1 MTLFPFFEDIDGK
14 RFVVIGGGRVAKGK
28 VRRLLPFTHN
38 ITVISE
44 NTDIDFVPVI
54 RRNFT
59 ESDIL
64 SGDYII
70 AATDSEETNGRIFEL
85 CKKHA
90 KPVNTVDDPEK
101 CTFIFPS
108 LIKRGEL
115 VIGISTTGKSPALS
129 KHLRQQFEAG
139 LDGDIEKVLD
149 KMGLLR
155 LRLKK
160 LIPDQKTRSEILKR
174 ALDCYLKNADD
185 DLTVEKMI
193 AEYTE

>member
-14 RFVVIGGGRVAKGK
+14 RFLVIGGGRVAKGK
-28 VRRLLPFTHN
+28 VSRLLPFTNN

-54 RRNFT
+54 RRAFR

-70 AATDSEETNGRIFEL
+70 AATDSEETNARIFAL
-85 CKKHA
+85 CQKHS

-108 LIKRGEL
+108 LIKKGDL

-129 KHLRQQFEAG
+129 KHVRQQIEAG
-139 LDGDIEKVLD
+139 LDSDIEKVLD

-155 LRLKK
+155 VRLKA
-160 LIPDQKTRSEILKR
+160 LVPDQRTRSEILKK
-174 ALDCYLKNADD
+174 ALDCYLENADN
-185 DLTVEKMI
+185 DLRIENIMT
-193 AEYTE
+193 EYIE

>member
-14 RFVVIGGGRVAKGK
+14 RFVVIGGGKVAKGK
-28 VRRLLPFTHN
+28 VRRLLQFTDN

-44 NTDIDFVPVI
+44 NTDIDFVHVI
-54 RRNFT
+54 RRNFN

-70 AATDSEETNGRIFEL
+70 AATDSEETNRRIFEL
-85 CKKHA
+85 CKKYS

-108 LIKRGEL
+108 LIKRGDL

-129 KHLRQQFEAG
+129 KHLRRQIEAE
-139 LDGDIEKVLD
+139 LDGDTEKVLD

-155 LRLKK
+155 LKLKE
-160 LIPDQKTRSEILKR
+160 LIPEQNKRSEILKR
-174 ALDCYLKNADD
+174 ALDCYLENADN
-185 DLTVEKMI
+185 DLKVENI
-193 AEYTE
+193 ISEHL

>member
-14 RFVVIGGGRVAKGK
+14 RFVVIGGGRVARGK
-28 VRRLLPFTHN
+28 VSRLLPFTDN

-54 RRNFT
+54 RRKFT
-59 ESDIL
+59 QSDIL

-70 AATDSEETNGRIFEL
+70 AATDSEETNREIFAL
-85 CKKHA
+85 CQKHR
-90 KPVNTVDDPEK
+90 KPVNIVDDPEK

-129 KHLRQQFEAG
+129 KHLRQQMEAE
-139 LDGDIEKVLD
+139 LDGGIEKVLD

-155 LRLKK
+155 VRLKA
-160 LIPDQKTRSEILKR
+160 LIPEQRKRSEILQR
-174 ALDCYLKNADD
+174 ALGCYLENADN
-185 DLTVEKMI
+185 DLQVENI
-193 AEYTE
+193 ISEYL

>member
-28 VRRLLPFTHN
+28 VRRLLPFTDK
-38 ITVISE
+38 ITVICE

-54 RRNFT
+54 RRSFR

-70 AATDSEETNGRIFEL
+70 AATDSEETNARIFEL
-85 CKKHA
+85 CKKHE

-101 CTFIFPS
+101 CTFLFPS
-108 LIKRGEL
+108 LIKRGNL
-115 VIGISTTGKSPALS
+115 VVGISTTGKSPAFS
-129 KHLRQQFEAG
+129 KHLRQQIEAG

-155 LRLKK
+155 FRLKE
-160 LIPDQKTRSEILKR
+160 LVPEQKTRSEILKR
-174 ALDCYLKNADD
+174 ALDCYLEDTDD
-185 DLTVEKMI
+185 DLTVEKI
-193 AEYTE
+193 ISEYI

>member
-14 RFVVIGGGRVAKGK
+14 RFVVIGGGKVAKGK
-28 VRRLLPFTHN
+28 VSRLLPFTDN
-38 ITVISE
+38 ITVISG

-54 RRNFT
+54 RRKFT
-59 ESDIL
+59 QSDIL

-70 AATDSEETNGRIFEL
+70 AATDSEETNREIFAL
-85 CKKHA
+85 CQKHR

-129 KHLRQQFEAG
+129 KHLRQQMEAE

-155 LRLKK
+155 VRLKA
-160 LIPDQKTRSEILKR
+160 LIPEQRKRSEILQR
-174 ALDCYLKNADD
+174 ALGCYLENADN
-185 DLTVEKMI
+185 DLQVENI
-193 AEYTE
+193 ISEYL

>member
-14 RFVVIGGGRVAKGK
+14 RFVVIGGGRVARGK
-28 VRRLLPFTHN
+28 VSRLLPFTDN

-54 RRNFT
+54 RRKFT
-59 ESDIL
+59 QSDIL

-70 AATDSEETNGRIFEL
+70 AATDSEETNREIFAL
-85 CKKHA
+85 CQKHR

-129 KHLRQQFEAG
+129 KHLRQQMEAE

-155 LRLKK
+155 VKLKA
-160 LIPDQKTRSEILKR
+160 LIPEQKKRSEILKR
-174 ALDCYLKNADD
+174 ALGCYLENADN
-185 DLTVEKMI
+185 DLQVENI
-193 AEYTE
+193 ISEYL

>member
-14 RFVVIGGGRVAKGK
+14 RFVVIGGGKVAKGK
-28 VRRLLPFTHN
+28 VRRLLPFTNN

-44 NTDIDFVPVI
+44 NTDIDLVPVI
-54 RRNFT
+54 RRAFR

-70 AATDSEETNGRIFEL
+70 AATDSEETNARIFAL
-85 CKKHA
+85 CQKHS

-108 LIKRGEL
+108 LIKKGDL

-129 KHLRQQFEAG
+129 KHVRQQIEAG
-139 LDGDIEKVLD
+139 LDSDIEKVLD

-155 LRLKK
+155 VRLKA
-160 LIPDQKTRSEILKR
+160 LVPDQRTRSEILKK
-174 ALDCYLKNADD
+174 ALDCYLENADN
-185 DLTVEKMI
+185 DLRIENIMT
-193 AEYTE
+193 EYLE

>member
-14 RFVVIGGGRVAKGK
+14 RFVVIGGGRVARGK
-28 VRRLLPFTHN
+28 VSRLLPFTDN

-54 RRNFT
+54 RRKFT
-59 ESDIL
+59 QSDIL

-70 AATDSEETNGRIFEL
+70 AATDSEETNREIFAL
-85 CKKHA
+85 CQKHR

-129 KHLRQQFEAG
+129 KHLRQRIEAE
-139 LDGDIEKVLD
+139 LDDDIEKVLD

-155 LRLKK
+155 VRLKA
-160 LIPDQKTRSEILKR
+160 LIPEQKKRSEILQR
-174 ALDCYLKNADD
+174 ALGCSLENADN
-185 DLTVEKMI
+185 DLQVENI
-193 AEYTE
+193 ISEYL

>member
-14 RFVVIGGGRVAKGK
+14 RFVVIGGGTVAKGK
-28 VRRLLPFTHN
+28 VRRLLPFTDN

-44 NTDIDFVPVI
+44 STDIDFVPVI
-54 RRNFT
+54 RRSFR

-70 AATDSEETNGRIFEL
+70 AATDSEETNARIFEL
-85 CKKHA
+85 CKKHE

-115 VIGISTTGKSPALS
+115 VVGISTTGKSPAFS
-129 KHLRQQFEAG
+129 KHLRQQIEAG
-139 LDGDIEKVLD
+139 LDGDIGKVLD

-155 LRLKK
+155 FRLKE
-160 LIPDQKTRSEILKR
+160 LVPEQKTRSEILKR
-174 ALDCYLKNADD
+174 ALDCYLEDTDN
-185 DLTVEKMI
+185 DLTVEKI
-193 AEYTE
+193 ISEYI

>member
-14 RFVVIGGGRVAKGK
+14 RFVVIGGGRVARGK
-28 VRRLLPFTHN
+28 VSRLLPFTDN

-54 RRNFT
+54 RRKFT
-59 ESDIL
+59 QSDIL

-70 AATDSEETNGRIFEL
+70 AATDSEETNREIFAL
-85 CKKHA
+85 CQKHR

-129 KHLRQQFEAG
+129 KHLRQQMEAE
-139 LDGDIEKVLD
+139 LDGDIEKVLV

-155 LRLKK
+155 VRLKA
-160 LIPDQKTRSEILKR
+160 LIPEQRKRSEILQR
-174 ALDCYLKNADD
+174 ALGCYLENADN
-185 DLTVEKMI
+185 DLQVENI
-193 AEYTE
+193 ISEYL

>member
-14 RFVVIGGGRVAKGK
+14 RFVVIGGGKVAKGK
-28 VRRLLPFTHN
+28 VSRLLPFTDN

-54 RRNFT
+54 RRKFT
-59 ESDIL
+59 QSDIL

-70 AATDSEETNGRIFEL
+70 AATDSEETNREIFAL
-85 CKKHA
+85 CQKHR

-129 KHLRQQFEAG
+129 KHLRQQMEAE

-155 LRLKK
+155 VRLKA
-160 LIPDQKTRSEILKR
+160 LIPEQKKRSEILQR
-174 ALDCYLKNADD
+174 ALGCYLENADN
-185 DLTVEKMI
+185 DLQVENI
-193 AEYTE
+193 ISEYL

>member
-14 RFVVIGGGRVAKGK
+14 RFVVIGGGKVAKGK
-28 VRRLLPFTHN
+28 VSRLLPFTDN

-54 RRNFT
+54 RRKFT
-59 ESDIL
+59 QSDIL

-70 AATDSEETNGRIFEL
+70 AATDSEETNREIFAL
-85 CKKHA
+85 CQKHR

-129 KHLRQQFEAG
+129 KHLRQQMEAE

-155 LRLKK
+155 VRLKA
-160 LIPDQKTRSEILKR
+160 LIHEQRKRSEILQR
-174 ALDCYLKNADD
+174 ALGCYLENADN
-185 DLTVEKMI
+185 DLQVENI
-193 AEYTE
+193 ISEYL

>member
-14 RFVVIGGGRVAKGK
+14 RFVVIGGGKVAKGK
-28 VRRLLPFTHN
+28 VRRLLPFTDN

-70 AATDSEETNGRIFEL
+70 AATDSEETNGHIFAL
-85 CKKHA
+85 CQQYH

-115 VIGISTTGKSPALS
+115 VIGISTTGKSPAFS
-129 KHLRQQFEAG
+129 KHLRQQIEAG

-155 LRLKK
+155 LKLKT
-160 LIPDQKTRSEILKR
+160 LVPDQKTRSEILKR
-174 ALDCYLKNADD
+174 ALDCYLENADN
-185 DLTVEKMI
+185 DLKVENMI
-193 AEYTE
+193 SEYL

>member
-14 RFVVIGGGRVAKGK
+14 RFVVIGGGTVAKGK
-28 VRRLLPFTHN
+28 VRRLLPFTDN

-54 RRNFT
+54 RRSFR

-70 AATDSEETNGRIFEL
+70 AATDSEETNARIFEL
-85 CKKHA
+85 CKKHE

-115 VIGISTTGKSPALS
+115 VVGISTTGKSPAFS
-129 KHLRQQFEAG
+129 KHLRQQIEAG

-155 LRLKK
+155 FRLKE
-160 LIPDQKTRSEILKR
+160 LVPEQKTRSEILKR
-174 ALDCYLKNADD
+174 ALDCYLEDTDN
-185 DLTVEKMI
+185 DLTVEKI
-193 AEYTE
+193 ISEYI

>member
-14 RFVVIGGGRVAKGK
+14 RFVVIGGGKVAKGK
-28 VRRLLPFTHN
+28 VSRLLPFTDN

-54 RRNFT
+54 RRKFT
-59 ESDIL
+59 QSDIL

-70 AATDSEETNGRIFEL
+70 AATDSEETNREIFAL
-85 CKKHA
+85 CQKHR

-129 KHLRQQFEAG
+129 KHLRQQMEAE

-155 LRLKK
+155 VRLKA
-160 LIPDQKTRSEILKR
+160 LIPEQRKRSEILQR
-174 ALDCYLKNADD
+174 ALGCYLENADN
-185 DLTVEKMI
+185 DLQVENI
-193 AEYTE
+193 ISEYL

>member
-14 RFVVIGGGRVAKGK
+14 RFVVIGGGRVARGK
-28 VRRLLPFTHN
+28 VSRLLPFTDN

-54 RRNFT
+54 RRKFT
-59 ESDIL
+59 QSDIL

-70 AATDSEETNGRIFEL
+70 AATDSEETNREIFAL
-85 CKKHA
+85 CQKHR

-129 KHLRQQFEAG
+129 KHLRQQMEAE

-155 LRLKK
+155 VRLKA
-160 LIPDQKTRSEILKR
+160 LIPEQRKRSEILQR
-174 ALDCYLKNADD
+174 ALGCYLESADN
-185 DLTVEKMI
+185 DLQVENI
-193 AEYTE
+193 ISEYL

>member
-14 RFVVIGGGRVAKGK
+14 RFVVIGGGRVARGK
-28 VRRLLPFTHN
+28 VSRLLPFTDN
-38 ITVISE
+38 ITVISD

-54 RRNFT
+54 RRKFT
-59 ESDIL
+59 QSDIL

-70 AATDSEETNGRIFEL
+70 AATDSEETNREIFAL
-85 CKKHA
+85 CQKHR

-101 CTFIFPS
+101 CTFMFPS

-129 KHLRQQFEAG
+129 KHLRQQMEAE

-155 LRLKK
+155 VRLKA
-160 LIPDQKTRSEILKR
+160 LIPEQRKRSEILQR
-174 ALDCYLKNADD
+174 ALGCYLENADN
-185 DLTVEKMI
+185 DLQVENI
-193 AEYTE
+193 ISEYL

>member
-14 RFVVIGGGRVAKGK
+14 RFVVIGGGKVAKGK
-28 VRRLLPFTHN
+28 VRRLLLFTDN

-54 RRNFT
+54 KRSFT

-70 AATDSEETNGRIFEL
+70 AATDSEETNGRIFAL
-85 CKKHA
+85 CKKYR

-129 KHLRQQFEAG
+129 KKLRQQFESG

-155 LRLKK
+155 LRLKE
-160 LIPDQKTRSEILKR
+160 LVPDQNTRSEILKQ
-174 ALDCYLKNADD
+174 ALDCYLENSDN
-185 DLTVEKMI
+185 DLSVEKI
-193 AEYTE
+193 ITEYKK

>member
-28 VRRLLPFTHN
+28 VSRLLPFTNN

-44 NTDIDFVPVI
+44 NTDIDLVPVI
-54 RRNFT
+54 RRAFR

-70 AATDSEETNGRIFEL
+70 AATDSEETNARIFAL
-85 CKKHA
+85 CQKHS

-108 LIKRGEL
+108 LIKKGDL

-129 KHLRQQFEAG
+129 KHVRQQVEAG
-139 LDGDIEKVLD
+139 LDSDIEKVLD

-155 LRLKK
+155 VRLKA
-160 LIPDQKTRSEILKR
+160 LVPDQRTRSEILKK

-185 DLTVEKMI
+185 DLKIENIMT
-193 AEYTE
+193 EYIE

>member
-14 RFVVIGGGRVAKGK
+14 RFVVIGGGRVARGK
-28 VRRLLPFTHN
+28 VSRLLPFTDN

-54 RRNFT
+54 RRKFT
-59 ESDIL
+59 QSDIL

-70 AATDSEETNGRIFEL
+70 AATDSEETNREIFAL
-85 CKKHA
+85 CQKHR
-90 KPVNTVDDPEK
+90 KPVNTVDAPEK

-129 KHLRQQFEAG
+129 KHLRQQMEAE
-139 LDGDIEKVLD
+139 LDGGIEKVLD

-155 LRLKK
+155 VRLKA
-160 LIPDQKTRSEILKR
+160 LIPEQRKRSEILQR
-174 ALDCYLKNADD
+174 ALGCYLENADN
-185 DLTVEKMI
+185 DLQVENI
-193 AEYTE
+193 ISEYL

>member
-14 RFVVIGGGRVAKGK
+14 RFVVIGGGRVARGK
-28 VRRLLPFTHN
+28 VSRLLPFTDN

-54 RRNFT
+54 RRKFT
-59 ESDIL
+59 QSDIL

-70 AATDSEETNGRIFEL
+70 AATDSEETNREIFAL
-85 CKKHA
+85 CQKHR

-129 KHLRQQFEAG
+129 KHLRQQMEAE

-155 LRLKK
+155 VRLKA
-160 LIPDQKTRSEILKR
+160 LIHEQRKRSEILQR
-174 ALDCYLKNADD
+174 ALGCYLENADN
-185 DLTVEKMI
+185 DLQVENI
-193 AEYTE
+193 ISEYL

>member
-14 RFVVIGGGRVAKGK
+14 RFLVIGGGRVAKGK
-28 VRRLLPFTHN
+28 VRRLLPFTNN

-44 NTDIDFVPVI
+44 NTDIDLVPVI
-54 RRNFT
+54 RRAFR

-70 AATDSEETNGRIFEL
+70 AATDSEETNARIFAL
-85 CKKHA
+85 CQKHS

-108 LIKRGEL
+108 LIKKGDL

-129 KHLRQQFEAG
+129 KHVRQQIEAG
-139 LDGDIEKVLD
+139 LDSDIEKVLD

-155 LRLKK
+155 VRLKA
-160 LIPDQKTRSEILKR
+160 LVPDQRTRSEILKK
-174 ALDCYLKNADD
+174 ALDCYLENADN
-185 DLTVEKMI
+185 DLRIENIMT
-193 AEYTE
+193 EYLE

>member
-14 RFVVIGGGRVAKGK
+14 RFVVIGGGRVARGK
-28 VRRLLPFTHN
+28 VSRLLPFTDN

-54 RRNFT
+54 RRKFT
-59 ESDIL
+59 QSDIL

-70 AATDSEETNGRIFEL
+70 AATDSEETNREIFAL
-85 CKKHA
+85 CQKHR

-129 KHLRQQFEAG
+129 KHLRQQMEAE

-149 KMGLLR
+149 KMSLLR
-155 LRLKK
+155 VRLKA
-160 LIPDQKTRSEILKR
+160 LIPEQRKRSEILQR
-174 ALDCYLKNADD
+174 ALGCYLENADN
-185 DLTVEKMI
+185 DLQVENI
-193 AEYTE
+193 ISEYL

>member
-14 RFVVIGGGRVAKGK
+14 RFVVIGGGRVARGK
-28 VRRLLPFTHN
+28 VSRLLPFTDN

-54 RRNFT
+54 RRKFT
-59 ESDIL
+59 QSDIL

-70 AATDSEETNGRIFEL
+70 AATDSEETNREIFAL
-85 CKKHA
+85 CQKHR

-129 KHLRQQFEAG
+129 KHLRQQMEAE

-155 LRLKK
+155 VRLKA
-160 LIPDQKTRSEILKR
+160 LIPEQKKRSEILQR
-174 ALDCYLKNADD
+174 ALGCYLENADN
-185 DLTVEKMI
+185 DLQVENI
-193 AEYTE
+193 ISEYL

>member
-14 RFVVIGGGRVAKGK
+14 RFVVIGGGKVARGK
-28 VRRLLPFTHN
+28 VSRLLPFTDN

-54 RRNFT
+54 RRRFN

-64 SGDYII
+64 AGDYII
-70 AATDSEETNGRIFEL
+70 AATDSEETNRKIFAL
-85 CKKHA
+85 CQKHR

-129 KHLRQQFEAG
+129 KHLRQQMEAE

-155 LRLKK
+155 VRLKA
-160 LIPDQKTRSEILKR
+160 LIPEQRKRSEILQR
-174 ALDCYLKNADD
+174 ALGCYLENADN
-185 DLTVEKMI
+185 DLQVENI
-193 AEYTE
+193 ISEYL

>member
-28 VRRLLPFTHN
+28 VRRLLPFTDK

-54 RRNFT
+54 RRSFR

-70 AATDSEETNGRIFEL
+70 AATDSEETNARIFEL
-85 CKKHA
+85 CKKHE

-101 CTFIFPS
+101 CTFLFPS
-108 LIKRGEL
+108 LIKRGNL
-115 VIGISTTGKSPALS
+115 VVGISTTGKSPAFS
-129 KHLRQQFEAG
+129 KHLRQQIEAG

-155 LRLKK
+155 FRLKE
-160 LIPDQKTRSEILKR
+160 LVPEQKTRSEILKR
-174 ALDCYLKNADD
+174 ALDCYLEDTDD
-185 DLTVEKMI
+185 DLTVERI
-193 AEYTE
+193 ISEYI

>member
-14 RFVVIGGGRVAKGK
+14 RFVVIGGGRVARGK
-28 VRRLLPFTHN
+28 VSRLLPFTDN

-54 RRNFT
+54 RRKFT
-59 ESDIL
+59 QSDIL

-70 AATDSEETNGRIFEL
+70 AATDSEETNREIFAL
-85 CKKHA
+85 CQKHR

-129 KHLRQQFEAG
+129 KHLRQQMEAE

-155 LRLKK
+155 VRLKA
-160 LIPDQKTRSEILKR
+160 LIPEQRKRSEILQR
-174 ALDCYLKNADD
+174 ALGCYLENADN
-185 DLTVEKMI
+185 DLQVENI
-193 AEYTE
+193 ISEYL

>member
-14 RFVVIGGGRVAKGK
+14 RFVVIGGGKVAEGK
-28 VRRLLPFTHN
+28 IRRLLPFTNH

-54 RRNFT
+54 RRAFR

-70 AATDSEETNGRIFEL
+70 AATDSEATNTRIFEL
-85 CKKHA
+85 CKKYR
-90 KPVNTVDDPEK
+90 KPVNTADDPEK

-129 KHLRQQFEAG
+129 KKLRQQFESE

-155 LRLKK
+155 LRLKE

-174 ALDCYLKNADD
+174 ALDRYLADADD
-185 DLTVEKMI
+185 DLSVEKMI

>member
-14 RFVVIGGGRVAKGK
+14 RFVVIGGGKVAKGK
-28 VRRLLPFTHN
+28 VKRLLPFTDN

-44 NTDIDFVPVI
+44 NTDIDFVSVI
-54 RRNFT
+54 KRSFT

-70 AATDSEETNGRIFEL
+70 AATDSEETNSRIFEL
-85 CKKHA
+85 CKKYR
-90 KPVNTVDDPEK
+90 KPVNTVDDPGK

-129 KHLRQQFEAG
+129 KKLRQQFESE

-155 LRLKK
+155 LRLKE

-174 ALDCYLKNADD
+174 ALDCYLENADD
-185 DLTVEKMI
+185 DLSVEKMI
-193 AEYTE
+193 AEYI

>member
-14 RFVVIGGGRVAKGK
+14 HFVVIGGGKVAKGK
-28 VRRLLPFTHN
+28 VRRLLPFTDN

-54 RRNFT
+54 RRKFT

-70 AATDSEETNGRIFEL
+70 AATDSEETNGRIFAL
-85 CKKHA
+85 CQKVH

-115 VIGISTTGKSPALS
+115 VIGISTTGKSPAFS
-129 KHLRQQFEAG
+129 KHLRQQIESG

-155 LRLKK
+155 LKLKA
-160 LIPDQKTRSEILKR
+160 LVPDQKTRSEILKR
-174 ALDCYLKNADD
+174 ALDCYLENADN
-185 DLTVEKMI
+185 DLKVENI
-193 AEYTE
+193 ISEYL

>member
-14 RFVVIGGGRVAKGK
+14 RFVVIGGGKVARGK
-28 VRRLLPFTHN
+28 VSRLLPFTDN

-54 RRNFT
+54 RRKFT
-59 ESDIL
+59 QSDIL

-70 AATDSEETNGRIFEL
+70 AATDSEETNREIFAL
-85 CKKHA
+85 CQKHR

-129 KHLRQQFEAG
+129 KHLRQQMEAE

-155 LRLKK
+155 VRLKA
-160 LIPDQKTRSEILKR
+160 LIPEQRKRSEILQR
-174 ALDCYLKNADD
+174 ALGCYLENADN
-185 DLTVEKMI
+185 DLQVENI
-193 AEYTE
+193 ISEYL

>member
-14 RFVVIGGGRVAKGK
+14 RFVVIGGGRVARGK
-28 VRRLLPFTHN
+28 VSRLLPFTDN

-44 NTDIDFVPVI
+44 NKDIDFVPVI
-54 RRNFT
+54 RRKFT
-59 ESDIL
+59 QSDIL

-70 AATDSEETNGRIFEL
+70 AATDSEETNREIFAL
-85 CKKHA
+85 CQKHR

-129 KHLRQQFEAG
+129 KHLRQQMEAE

-155 LRLKK
+155 VRLKA
-160 LIPDQKTRSEILKR
+160 LIHEQRKRSEILQR
-174 ALDCYLKNADD
+174 ALGCYLENADN
-185 DLTVEKMI
+185 DLQVENI
-193 AEYTE
+193 ISEYL

>member
-14 RFVVIGGGRVAKGK
+14 RFVVIGGGRVAAGK
-28 VRRLLPFTHN
+28 VGRLLPFTEN

-44 NTDIDFVPVI
+44 NTDIDFVPVV
-54 RRNFT
+54 RRAFR

-70 AATDSEETNGRIFEL
+70 AATDSEQTNARIFAL
-85 CKKHA
+85 CQKHK

-129 KHLRQQFEAG
+129 KRLRQQFEAE

-155 LRLKK
+155 IRLKER
-160 LIPDQKTRSEILKR
+160 IPDQKKRSEILKR
-174 ALDCYLKNADD
+174 ALDCYLEDTDNDRK
-185 DLTVEKMI
+185 VEKMI
-193 AEYTE
+193 SEYV

>member
-14 RFVVIGGGRVAKGK
+14 RFVVIGGGRVARGK
-28 VRRLLPFTHN
+28 VSRLLPFTDN

-44 NTDIDFVPVI
+44 NTDSDFVPVI
-54 RRNFT
+54 RRKFT
-59 ESDIL
+59 QSDIL

-70 AATDSEETNGRIFEL
+70 AATDSEETNREIFAL
-85 CKKHA
+85 CQKHR

-129 KHLRQQFEAG
+129 KHLRQQMEAE

-155 LRLKK
+155 VRLKA
-160 LIPDQKTRSEILKR
+160 LIHEQRKRSEILQR
-174 ALDCYLKNADD
+174 ALGCYLENADN
-185 DLTVEKMI
+185 DLQVENI
-193 AEYTE
+193 ISEYL

>member
-14 RFVVIGGGRVAKGK
+14 RFVVIGGGKVAKGK
-28 VRRLLPFTHN
+28 VSRLLPFTDN

-54 RRNFT
+54 RRKFT
-59 ESDIL
+59 QSDIL

-70 AATDSEETNGRIFEL
+70 AATDSEETNREIFAL
-85 CKKHA
+85 CQKYR

-129 KHLRQQFEAG
+129 KHLRQQMEAE

-155 LRLKK
+155 VRLKA
-160 LIPDQKTRSEILKR
+160 LIPEQRKRSEILQR
-174 ALDCYLKNADD
+174 ALGCYLENADN
-185 DLTVEKMI
+185 DLQVENI
-193 AEYTE
+193 ISEYL

>member
-28 VRRLLPFTHN
+28 VSRLLPFTN
-38 ITVISE
+38 NSTVISE
-44 NTDIDFVPVI
+44 NTDIDLVPVI
-54 RRNFT
+54 RRAFR

-70 AATDSEETNGRIFEL
+70 AATDSEETNARIFAL
-85 CKKHA
+85 CQKHS

-108 LIKRGEL
+108 LIKKGDL

-129 KHLRQQFEAG
+129 KHVRQQIEAG
-139 LDGDIEKVLD
+139 LDSDIEKVLD

-155 LRLKK
+155 VRLKA
-160 LIPDQKTRSEILKR
+160 LVPDQRTRSEILKK
-174 ALDCYLKNADD
+174 ALDCYLENADN
-185 DLTVEKMI
+185 DLRIENIMT
-193 AEYTE
+193 EYIE

>member
-14 RFVVIGGGRVAKGK
+14 RFVVIGGGKVAKGK
-28 VRRLLPFTHN
+28 VSRLLPFTQN

-54 RRNFT
+54 RRRFC

-64 SGDYII
+64 SADYVI

-85 CKKHA
+85 CNKHA

-108 LIKRGEL
+108 LIKRGDL
-115 VIGISTTGKSPALS
+115 VVGISTTGKSPALS
-129 KHLRQQFEAG
+129 RKLRQQFEAG
-139 LDGDIEKVLD
+139 LDADIEKVLD
-149 KMGLLR
+149 KMGR
-155 LRLKK
+155 LRIRLKE
-160 LIPDQKTRSEILKR
+160 LIPDQKTRGVILKR
-174 ALDCYLKNADD
+174 ALGCYLENADD
-185 DLTVEKMI
+185 DKTIEKI
-193 AEYTE
+193 ISEYNK

>member
-1 MTLFPFFEDIDGK
+1 MTLFPFFEDIDGR

-28 VRRLLPFTHN
+28 VRRLLPFTDN

-70 AATDSEETNGRIFEL
+70 AATDSEKTNERIFEL
-85 CKKHA
+85 CKKHQ

-129 KHLRQQFEAG
+129 KHLRQQIEAG

-155 LRLKK
+155 QRLKK
-160 LIPDQKTRSEILKR
+160 LISDQKTRSEILKR

>member
-14 RFVVIGGGRVAKGK
+14 RFVVIGGGRVARGK
-28 VRRLLPFTHN
+28 VSRLLPFTDN

-54 RRNFT
+54 RRKFT
-59 ESDIL
+59 QSDIL

-70 AATDSEETNGRIFEL
+70 AATDSEETNREIFAL
-85 CKKHA
+85 CQKHR

-129 KHLRQQFEAG
+129 KHLRQRIEAE
-139 LDGDIEKVLD
+139 LDDDIEKVLD

-155 LRLKK
+155 VRLKA
-160 LIPDQKTRSEILKR
+160 LIPEQKKRSEILQR
-174 ALDCYLKNADD
+174 ALGCYLENADN
-185 DLTVEKMI
+185 DLQVENI
-193 AEYTE
+193 ISEYL